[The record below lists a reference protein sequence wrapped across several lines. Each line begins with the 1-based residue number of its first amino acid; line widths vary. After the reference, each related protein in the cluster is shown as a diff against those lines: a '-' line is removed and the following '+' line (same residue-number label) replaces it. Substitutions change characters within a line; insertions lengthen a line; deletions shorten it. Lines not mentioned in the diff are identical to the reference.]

1 MLRIYG
7 CIVDQHDLRLVA
19 LAAVIC
25 VFASGTAIDL
35 LARAQQGRRL
45 AWSVVAAIIF
55 GSGVWAT
62 HFVAELAYEPGL
74 PLGYDIGLTA
84 LSFAIAMAMTWLGFG
99 VALRYDAPLLGGS
112 IVGAGVGAMH
122 YVGMAALR
130 LPAIIHWDPAYVASS
145 LVIGMLLSAAAVRV
159 SRAGDGVRQR
169 VMATGLIVAAIC
181 GLHFTAMAAAV
192 IVPDPLVLVP
202 DEIVK
207 PKLLAIVI
215 AAVMGLIILL
225 GISGLVAGL
234 ARNLA
239 REAERLR
246 RSEAQ
251 LRRSERHL
259 ARAQELAEI
268 GSFERHSGAEAMWSD
283 NLYRIFGVDRQSFVI
298 NRQSVLALIHPD
310 DRARYESAYDSWF
323 ASGQPEPL
331 SFRVVRRDGACRH
344 LVLEADLRR
353 EDGGAVTGLFGS
365 VRDVTSAVRADEQ
378 RRELQ
383 AQLHHSQRL
392 EALGTLAGGIAHDL
406 NNTLVPIVA
415 LGKMAMKRLPDGSR
429 EQANMVTIQ
438 RAGERAR
445 DLVQQILAFSRKDAP
460 KRQLVDFVALLR
472 DSLRMSRA
480 SLPATIRLE
489 EVIDTVPLVYGDP
502 SQLHQ
507 VVINLLVNA
516 GQAIGASMGTITVSL
531 AVDAEAA
538 PSHQSAD
545 PPRPMLR
552 LAVRDTGCGMDEA
565 TMQRVFEPF
574 FTTKPVGEGTGLG
587 LSVVHG
593 IVTQHGGRVT
603 VESSVGQGT
612 CVTAYLPGLGE
623 AEEAERLA
631 AAEVAA

>member
-1 MLRIYG
+1 
-7 CIVDQHDLRLVA
+7 
-19 LAAVIC
+19 
-25 VFASGTAIDL
+25 
-35 LARAQQGRRL
+35 
-45 AWSVVAAIIF
+45 
-55 GSGVWAT
+55 
-62 HFVAELAYEPGL
+62 
-74 PLGYDIGLTA
+74 
-84 LSFAIAMAMTWLGFG
+84 
-99 VALRYDAPLLGGS
+99 
-112 IVGAGVGAMH
+112 
-122 YVGMAALR
+122 
-130 LPAIIHWDPAYVASS
+130 
-145 LVIGMLLSAAAVRV
+145 
-159 SRAGDGVRQR
+159 
-169 VMATGLIVAAIC
+169 
-181 GLHFTAMAAAV
+181 
-192 IVPDPLVLVP
+192 
-202 DEIVK
+202 
-207 PKLLAIVI
+207 
-215 AAVMGLIILL
+215 
-225 GISGLVAGL
+225 
-234 ARNLA
+234 
-239 REAERLR
+239 
-246 RSEAQ
+246 
-251 LRRSERHL
+251 
-259 ARAQELAEI
+259 
-268 GSFERHSGAEAMWSD
+268 
-283 NLYRIFGVDRQSFVI
+283 
-298 NRQSVLALIHPD
+298 
-310 DRARYESAYDSWF
+310 
-323 ASGQPEPL
+323 
-331 SFRVVRRDGACRH
+331 
-344 LVLEADLRR
+344 
-353 EDGGAVTGLFGS
+353 
-365 VRDVTSAVRADEQ
+365 VRADEQ

-460 KRQLVDFVALLR
+460 KRQLVDFAALLR

-480 SLPATIRLE
+480 SLPATIQLE

-552 LAVRDTGCGMDEA
+552 LAVRDTGSGMDEA

-593 IVTQHGGRVT
+593 IVTQHGGRMT
-603 VESSVGQGT
+603 VESRVGQGT
-612 CVTAYLPGLGE
+612 CVTAYLPRLGE